1 MKYVIAVYRSRDV
14 SMQVYNFLIQNG
26 VMAALIS
33 TPRGA
38 GVGCGLSVKISYDN
52 YVQFGNTL
60 ARKETFAGFFLVS
73 LTMRGTVIS
82 RL

>member
-1 MKYVIAVYRSRDV
+1 MQYVIAVYRSRDV
-14 SMQVYNFLIQNG
+14 SMQVYNFLINNN

-38 GVGCGLSVKISYDN
+38 NVGCGLSVKISYAD
-52 YVQFGNTL
+52 YAQFGNFL
-60 ARKETFAGFFLVS
+60 AQKETFAGFFLVRA
-73 LTMRGTVIS
+73 TMTGTVIS